1 MRRKENKIT
10 SRGEMDQI
18 IHNSL
23 ICHLSCSLN
32 NQPYVVPLS
41 FGYDGNV
48 VYFHTAQEGKKN
60 TILSA
65 NPQVCLGFEQEVQ
78 IQPDPNLACRWS
90 FHYQSVIAAGI
101 AEVVT
106 NPKDRL
112 YGIKQIMLHYSDRD
126 WKISDNELSRT
137 ILWRVQLDEITGK
150 KSSGDNE

>member
-1 MRRKENKIT
+1 MRRKEKEIT

-41 FGYDGNV
+41 FGYDGNA

-60 TILSA
+60 AILSA
-65 NPQVCLGFEQEVQ
+65 NPQVCLGFEHEIQ
-78 IQPDPNLACRWS
+78 IQPDPDLACRWS
-90 FHYQSVIAAGI
+90 FHFQSVIATGI

-106 NPKDRL
+106 NPEDRL
-112 YGIKQIMLHYSDRD
+112 YGITQVMLHFSDKA
-126 WKISDNELSRT
+126 WEISEKELSRVT
-137 ILWRVQLDEITGK
+137 IWQVILTEITGK
-150 KSSGDNE
+150 ISPATKS

>member
-1 MRRKENKIT
+1 MRRKEKEIT

-32 NQPYVVPLS
+32 DQPYVVPLS
-41 FGYDGNV
+41 FGYDGNA

-60 TILSA
+60 AILSA
-65 NPQVCLGFEQEVQ
+65 NPQVCLGFEQGIQ

-90 FHYQSVIAAGI
+90 FHYQSVIATGI

-112 YGIKQIMLHYSDRD
+112 YGINQIMLHFSDKT
-126 WKISDNELSRT
+126 WEITEKELSRVT
-137 ILWRVQLDEITGK
+137 IWQVILTEITGK
-150 KSSGDNE
+150 KSPANKS